1 MPRQRN
7 TKAGISLIKE
17 FEGLRLKAYQD
28 SVGVWTIGYGTTR
41 LSGRPVG
48 PSDALKSEGEALQ
61 LLLSDVEAVR
71 SPAIESL
78 VKVQLTDN
86 EFSALLSFT
95 YNLGVAALA
104 RSTLLKL
111 LNANAPR
118 PKVAAE
124 FSKWNKADG
133 VELAGLTRRRAA
145 EAALFLQPDPRPAH
159 GSPLE

>member
-1 MPRQRN
+1 MPQKRN
-7 TKAGISLIKE
+7 IKAGLQLIKD
-17 FEGLRLKAYQD
+17 FEGLRLKAYKD
-28 SVGVWTIGYGTTR
+28 SVGIWTIGYGTIR
-41 LSGRPVG
+41 LQGMPVG
-48 PSDALKSEGEALQ
+48 PNDALTGEAQALQ
-61 LLLSDVEAVR
+61 LLLQDVESIR
-71 SPAIESL
+71 EPAINSL

-111 LNANAPR
+111 LNANRPR
-118 PKVAAE
+118 ALVAAE

-145 EAALFLQPDPRPAH
+145 EAALFLQPDARPAH